1 MHERTLFEA
10 LEERILRSASL
21 ETGFDDLGVDPG
33 RLVASA
39 LIIAGDAGAEIGPVL
54 GAVDL
59 LDIATYPAP
68 DAS

>member
-10 LEERILRSASL
+10 LENRILFSASL
-21 ETGFDDLGVDPG
+21 ETGFGDVGVDPG

-39 LIIAGDAGAEIGPVL
+39 LISTADAGAEISPVL